1 MRLQSLRTKFAI
13 ANILP
18 ILLLMPVLSLYLLN
32 TLETFYTEKV
42 LQQLAQQGLL
52 IFDQVRADPALVE
65 EPAAAQA
72 FLEQVGHNTAA
83 RVLLLSQDGVILG
96 STRTADAARI
106 GTQYTAPAVEA
117 ARRGEAAR
125 GMGQGLT
132 EEVAYVIM
140 PVQHNGVVQGVLRLS
155 YEVDDVRMQFEQLR
169 WLVVGGTGVT
179 ALLGLALGLGLAK
192 TVTSPLSHLTKRT
205 QEIAAGNYRARVD
218 TSRQDEIGILSQSF
232 NQMATKLAD
241 AESVRQQQLAAIV
254 HELARPLTG
263 MSAAVEALLDDGNAT
278 AEVRHDLLTG
288 VGEEIARL
296 ERLVITLQQVQ
307 KQILQPL
314 HLRCA
319 PASLAHLIHTIVA
332 NFEPVAAQ
340 RGVTLVTKLPADLPS
355 ATCDEDRL
363 IQVLTNL
370 LDNALKFTSSG
381 GAIHV
386 EAQMVAETIQVCVTD
401 TGVGIDPEELPHIF
415 QQFYRGAE
423 SRPPETRGM
432 GVGLTICQQIIT
444 AHGGGIWAESTLGQG
459 ARLTFTLPAL
469 GKL

>member
-192 TVTSPLSHLTKRT
+192 TVTSPLSRLTKRT

-218 TSRQDEIGILSQSF
+218 TAHQDEIGILSQSF
-232 NQMATKLAD
+232 NEMATKLAD
-241 AESVRQQQLAAIV
+241 AEVARQQQLAAIV

-263 MSAAVEALLDDGNAT
+263 MSAAVEALLDGGNAT

-340 RGVTLVTKLPADLPS
+340 RGVTLVTKLPADLPIV
-355 ATCDEDRL
+355 TCDEDRL

-444 AHGGGIWAESTLGQG
+444 AHGGDIWAESTLGQG